1 MNQVQENTFE
11 QKNNDY
17 ENFDWVHERD
27 SILLNLLRQKKNVT
41 PFKSEILVSGQ
52 DQLMNQQSGAYFD
65 QQPSHDIQ
73 FKTEP
78 LRSGQDPDL
87 WVNAQDQSVIRQHSA
102 NLHEFTNMETET
114 ALNNASLHHGYW
126 EAQGQSTIDQNYPAN
141 QVIEQ
146 GYQSQGQSNIDQNYP
161 ANQVIEQDYQS
172 QGQSTIEQNYP
183 VNQVIERSYQSNS
196 QVTID
201 KNHQIHKVI
210 DPTYQS
216 QSQSTIGHNQS
227 HQVIYQNN
235 QPYQGIEATYPEPG
249 PSVQNNATR
258 KAEAEIIALGQ
269 VTRSTLANIDY
280 TRMFH
285 ASNAEK
291 MVSRPTQT
299 IWRGPSGASKT
310 TQTLPP
316 TEDSA
321 NGLNCPRIKRLY
333 YTLKKLDRKPSF
345 RTTSENALRV
355 SQARQMILQSVNLQ
369 MATLNKFEAQ
379 SIFRL
384 YQQPPFPTRSPQR
397 MRSTAYRAKP
407 CTASEF
413 FHFS

>member
-1 MNQVQENTFE
+1 M
-11 QKNNDY
+11 
-17 ENFDWVHERD
+17 
-27 SILLNLLRQKKNVT
+27 
-41 PFKSEILVSGQ
+41 
-52 DQLMNQQSGAYFD
+52 
-65 QQPSHDIQ
+65 
-73 FKTEP
+73 
-78 LRSGQDPDL
+78 
-87 WVNAQDQSVIRQHSA
+87 
-102 NLHEFTNMETET
+102 
-114 ALNNASLHHGYW
+114 
-126 EAQGQSTIDQNYPAN
+126 
-141 QVIEQ
+141 
-146 GYQSQGQSNIDQNYP
+146 
-161 ANQVIEQDYQS
+161 
-172 QGQSTIEQNYP
+172 
-183 VNQVIERSYQSNS
+183 
-196 QVTID
+196 
-201 KNHQIHKVI
+201 
-210 DPTYQS
+210 
-216 QSQSTIGHNQS
+216 
-227 HQVIYQNN
+227 IYQNN

-280 TRMFH
+280 TRMFQ
-285 ASNAEK
+285 ASNAED

-299 IWRGPSGASKT
+299 IGRSPSGSSISKTTQTLPPKT

-407 CTASEF
+407 CTAGEF